1 MKLQR
6 FISVLA
12 TAATGAVLVLTAA
25 GPASATTAQAPSAKT
40 QSAAPSS
47 VLETPVSG
55 TFTDAAGGT
64 GAFTGLFT
72 PTQFVGDAGKL
83 ATVGTLTGT
92 LTDSAGKTL
101 GTVNQQSTVPT
112 TVALATCDILNLD
125 LGPLD
130 LNLLGLQVHLNRV
143 VLDIVASAVPGGLL
157 GNLLCAVAHLLDPFQ
172 LTALLNL
179 LNQILGLL
187 R

>member
-1 MKLQR
+1 MNSR

-12 TAATGAVLVLTAA
+12 AAATGAALLLTAT
-25 GPASATTAQAPSAKT
+25 GPATAATTRSSTTTSQT
-40 QSAAPSS
+40 AAAAS
-47 VLETPVSG
+47 VLEAPVSG
-55 TFTDAAGGT
+55 TFTDATGGT
-64 GAFTGLFT
+64 GTFAGAFT
-72 PTQFVGDAGKL
+72 PTQFVADGDKV

-92 LTDSAGKTL
+92 LTDSAGKVV
-101 GTVNQQSTVPT
+101 GTVNQQATAPT
-112 TVALATCDILNLD
+112 AIQATCDILHLN

-130 LNLLGLQVHLNRV
+130 LNLLGLKVHLNQV
-143 VLDIVASAVPGGLL
+143 ILDITATAVPGALL

-172 LTALLNL
+172 LSALLDV